1 MSITRPSASEIVS
14 RGRAIYESQLR
25 EKLEREHFG
34 EYLVIDVDTGEF
46 DIDADRLSASKRAAA
61 RRPNGWRYAMRIGY
75 PTGGR
80 IGARSRVVSR

>member
-61 RRPNGWRYAMRIGY
+61 CASATRPAAGLGHAPGW
-75 PTGGR
+75 
-80 IGARSRVVSR
+80 